1 MLFQHKL
8 KKQTKLEEQK
18 QLRMRKP
25 HIIAIPYPAQ
35 GHVIPLMELCLC
47 LVKHGCKV
55 TFVNSEFN
63 HKRIIESMSEAEHAD
78 NAINMVSVPDGL
90 AVEEDRNDLKKVKE
104 AFFEVVPGK
113 LEALIHNINESVENR
128 VSCVIADEHLGWA
141 IELAKKLGLQRVAF
155 WPAAAASL
163 SMMFNIPKLLDD
175 GIVGNNGEILRKQSI
190 KLLPLMPAMNT
201 KDLAW
206 NGFSDPELKKLF
218 FDLSFKNIESVKAAE
233 WLLCNSSQVMEY
245 EVFASYPKL
254 IPIGPLLASNRLGK
268 TSGHFWQEDTDCLKW
283 LDQQPLNSVI
293 YVAFGSFTI
302 FNMAEFQELAL
313 GLELT
318 NRPFLWVVRQGF
330 IEEAGNPY
338 PEGFIDRTRNRG
350 RLVEW
355 APQQKVLAHPS
366 LGCFLSHCGWNS
378 TIEGV
383 SNGLPFLCWPY
394 FADQFF
400 NRSYIC
406 DVWKVGLG
414 FDRNESGVVGRQEI
428 RNKVE
433 QLFGDEN
440 FKARAVDLQAEV
452 LASVKRGGSSYRNF
466 SSFVNWIK
474 ATD

>member
-1 MLFQHKL
+1 MA
-8 KKQTKLEEQK
+8 
-18 QLRMRKP
+18 KP

-35 GHVIPLMELCLC
+35 GHVIPLMELSLC

-63 HKRIIESMSEAEHAD
+63 HNRIIKSMSEAD
-78 NAINMVSVPDGL
+78 DVLINFVSVPDGL
-90 AVEEDRNDLKKVKE
+90 EVEEDRNDLKKLTEVL
-104 AFFEVVPGK
+104 FEVVPGK
-113 LEALIHNINESVENR
+113 LEALIHNINESDENR
-128 VSCVIADEHLGWA
+128 ISCLIADGSLGWA
-141 IELAKKLGLQRVAF
+141 LDLGKKLGLQPVAF
-155 WPAAAASL
+155 WPAAAACL
-163 SMMFNIPKLLDD
+163 TMMFNVPKLVDD
-175 GIVGNNGEILRKQSI
+175 GIVGKNGEILKKQSI

-201 KDLAW
+201 TDLIW
-206 NGFSDPELKKLF
+206 NGFSDPGLQRLV
-218 FDLSFKNIESVKAAE
+218 FDLVFKNNESVKAAE
-233 WLLCNSSQVMEY
+233 WIICNSSQVMES
-245 EVFASYPKL
+245 E
-254 IPIGPLLASNRLGK
+254 
-268 TSGHFWQEDTDCLKW
+268 
-283 LDQQPLNSVI
+283 QPLNSVI
-293 YVAFGSFTI
+293 YVAFGSHTI
-302 FNMAEFQELAL
+302 FDMAEFQELAL
-313 GLELT
+313 GLDLT

-400 NRSYIC
+400 NKSYIC
-406 DVWKVGLG
+406 DVWKIGLG
-414 FDRNESGVVGRQEI
+414 FDRNESGVIGRQEI

-433 QLFGDEN
+433 LLFGDEN

-452 LASVKRGGSSYRNF
+452 VSSLKRGGSSYQNF
-466 SSFVNWIK
+466 SSLVNWIK
-474 ATD
+474 AKN